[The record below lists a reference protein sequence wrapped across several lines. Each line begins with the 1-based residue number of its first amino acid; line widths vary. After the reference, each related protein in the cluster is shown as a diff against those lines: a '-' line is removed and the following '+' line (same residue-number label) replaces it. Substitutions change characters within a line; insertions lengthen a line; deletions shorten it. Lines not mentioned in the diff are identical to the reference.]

1 MVILKVYR
9 ERLSLTFVSFLR
21 PNNLSQKMMWVI
33 LSIYMTVTCLI
44 TSMQFLTEYLKTKGS
59 ILNELKQLD
68 ALIAGLTKKTNKLSE
83 TG

>member
-1 MVILKVYR
+1 MMRVI
-9 ERLSLTFVSFLR
+9 F
-21 PNNLSQKMMWVI
+21 
-33 LSIYMTVTCLI
+33 SIYVTVTCLI